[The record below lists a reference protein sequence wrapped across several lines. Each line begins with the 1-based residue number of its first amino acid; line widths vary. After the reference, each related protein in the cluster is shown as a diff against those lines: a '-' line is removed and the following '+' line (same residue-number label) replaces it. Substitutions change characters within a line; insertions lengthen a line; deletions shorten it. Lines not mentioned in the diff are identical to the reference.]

1 LVFDT
6 IIAVGYNAGL
16 ELKDLKMCE
25 DEDIRTKYITTV
37 NDVDNRIPLNQ
48 NLQPDIQKIDS
59 IIRKITEKK
68 APYNELMRLEDACE
82 RLKATIA
89 MQIRRGG

>member
-1 LVFDT
+1 MNDDT
-6 IIAVGYNAGL
+6 DIA
-16 ELKDLKMCE
+16 D
-25 DEDIRTKYITTV
+25 KYIKR
-37 NDVDNRIPLNQ
+37 DEQADYREPLNQ

-68 APYNELMRLEDACE
+68 APYNELIRLEAACD

-89 MQIRRGG
+89 MQIKQGG